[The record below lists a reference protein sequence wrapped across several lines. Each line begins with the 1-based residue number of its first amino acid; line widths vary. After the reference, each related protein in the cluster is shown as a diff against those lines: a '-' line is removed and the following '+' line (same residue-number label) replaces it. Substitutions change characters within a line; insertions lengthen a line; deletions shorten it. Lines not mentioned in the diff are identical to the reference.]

1 MRTGIDASGPS
12 SHPSNKLF
20 DCVIE
25 MLRKGLE
32 RVVSDGQA
40 SLLAESA
47 GQFFDFDERKD
58 SEKQVLTCV
67 MNVY

>member
-1 MRTGIDASGPS
+1 
-12 SHPSNKLF
+12 
-20 DCVIE
+20 